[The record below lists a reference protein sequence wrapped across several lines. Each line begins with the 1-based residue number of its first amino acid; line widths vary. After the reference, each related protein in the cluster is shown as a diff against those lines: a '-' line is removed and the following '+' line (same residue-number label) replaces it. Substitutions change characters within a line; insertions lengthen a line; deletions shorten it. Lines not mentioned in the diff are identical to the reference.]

1 MRNFSIHSFKGLT
14 RIPLLVLLG
23 SLGSV
28 GALQAA
34 AINYTSTSYCP
45 SETSFTVT
53 EQTTAYNQQTSNSVS
68 LGNCGVNMNM
78 YD

>member
-1 MRNFSIHSFKGLT
+1 MAKGLFLLPGRSIGSFLFLFLLFT
-14 RIPLLVLLG
+14 RLH
-23 SLGSV
+23 
-28 GALQAA
+28 AA